1 MSPKLTTCPWTPV
14 SACHL
19 SITLSVGSTGA
30 TPLIQSRI
38 VGGWECEK
46 HSQPWQVAVYSHGW
60 AHCGGVLVHPQWV
73 LTGAHCRNENS
84 QVWLGWHNL
93 FEPEDTGQS
102 IPVSRSFPHPL
113 YNTSLLKHQSLGPDE
128 NYSDHLMLLRLLE
141 PAKITDT
148 VKVLGLP
155 TREPALGTT
164 CYAAGWGSI
173 QPKEFFHPKSLQC
186 VSLHLFSNDMC
197 ARAYSETA
205 TEFMLCAGHWTG
217 GKDTC
222 KGDSGGPLVCNGV
235 LQGITSW
242 GPDPCALPEK
252 PGVYTKVVH
261 YRKWIKDTI
270 MANL

>member
-1 MSPKLTTCPWTPV
+1 IRFLV
-14 SACHL
+14 L
-19 SITLSVGSTGA
+19 SITLSVGFTGA
-30 TPLIQSRI
+30 EPLIQSRI

-46 HSQPWQVAVYSHGW
+46 HFQPWQVAVYSHE

-73 LTGAHCRNENS
+73 LTAAHCRKENS
-84 QVWLGWHNL
+84 QFWLGWHNL

-102 IPVSRSFPHPL
+102 IPVSHSFPHPL
-113 YNTSLLKHQSLGPDE
+113 YNMSLLKHQSLSPDE
-128 NYSDHLMLLRLLE
+128 NSSLDLMLLSLLE

-155 TREPALGTT
+155 TQEPALGTT
-164 CYAAGWGSI
+164 CYPSGWGSI
-173 QPKEFFHPKSLQC
+173 QPKELLHPKSLQY
-186 VSLHLFSNDMC
+186 VSFMC
-197 ARAYSETA
+197 ARAYSEKV
-205 TEFMLCAGHWTG
+205 TEFTLCAGLWTG

-242 GPDPCALPEK
+242 GPEPCALPEK

-261 YRKWIKDTI
+261 YQKWINNTI